1 LSPSNIF
8 HIGKFQFIYFSKKI
22 EMFLS
27 PKAIMTL
34 IKEKFKNDGHRW
46 KTKSRGGPNTGTGA
60 PKG

>member
-1 LSPSNIF
+1 
-8 HIGKFQFIYFSKKI
+8 
-22 EMFLS
+22 MFPS

-34 IKEKFKNDGHRW
+34 MKEKFKNDGHRW